1 MDISQHNFPLRPLR
15 KDAERNP
22 KRFAIPISFAG
33 DDTMANIFLIG
44 DAPSW
49 QPKVENNGRSPKE
62 PPLVK
67 IGGRIAPGELPS
79 GLAPRCGGTP
89 I

>member
-33 DDTMANIFLIG
+33 NDTMANIFLSG
-44 DAPSW
+44 DAPSRRGN
-49 QPKVENNGRSPKE
+49 PRLKTTVVHRKSP
-62 PPLVK
+62 
-67 IGGRIAPGELPS
+67 RW
-79 GLAPRCGGTP
+79 
-89 I
+89 